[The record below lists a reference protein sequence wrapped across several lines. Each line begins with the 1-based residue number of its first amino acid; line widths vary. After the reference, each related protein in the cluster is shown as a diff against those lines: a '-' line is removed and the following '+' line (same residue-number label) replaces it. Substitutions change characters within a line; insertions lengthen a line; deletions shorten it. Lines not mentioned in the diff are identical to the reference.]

1 MVAPMRIF
9 IISVLVMLAACHSP
23 SIIVGNTRIDDPAMR
38 DRLHVGLSEKRD
50 VYLSYGQPEAV
61 LYSSDQSGRS
71 IWVYSRQVETAASVN
86 SVPFLNLIAA
96 GYDIN
101 SKYLQAIFNGEGKL
115 LEIATNEDTGFVN
128 QFSFAAGGGKPE
140 FEVDGAVT
148 VQSEMER
155 YKLPYQPPIVYR

>member
-1 MVAPMRIF
+1 MATTTRIF
-9 IISVLVMLAACHSP
+9 ITGVLIMLAACHSP

-38 DRLHVGLSEKRD
+38 ERLSVGVSEKRD

-61 LYSSDQSGRS
+61 LYGSDLPGRS
-71 IWVYSRQVETAASVN
+71 IWLYSRQVETAASVN

-101 SKYLQAIFNGEGKL
+101 SKYLQAIFDSQGKL
-115 LEIATNEDTGFVN
+115 LEISTNEDSGFVN

-140 FEVDGAVT
+140 FASDGAVS

-155 YKLPYQPPIVYR
+155 YNLPYQPPIVYR